1 MAIYRIRIEKLD
13 DNRDVLVQAQAELI
27 EEDIQHMGLSEEEI
41 LKKYFEHLY
50 IRLKQEEV
58 IGQI

>member
-13 DNRDVLVQAQAELI
+13 GNRDVLVQAQAEITEEAI
-27 EEDIQHMGLSEEEI
+27 EDTRLSEEEI

>member
-13 DNRDVLVQAQAELI
+13 DNRDVLVQSQAELI
-27 EEDIQHMGLSEEEI
+27 EEDIQHMRLSEEEI
-41 LKKYFEHLY
+41 LKRYFEHMY
-50 IRLKQEEV
+50 KRFKQQEA